1 MATLLEGA
9 PRTRSRRTRA
19 QMPLRNH
26 LAELRRRLY
35 VSLAAVAIGA
45 VVAFILTDP
54 VIHVLTEPIRVI
66 ADERGADL
74 AALNFDSVTAAFDLR
89 VRIAITVG
97 LIAAAPVWISQL
109 LLFILPALT
118 RRETRRTLVFV
129 FVAVPLFLAGCA
141 TGWLVAPHAIA
152 LMSSF
157 VPDGAAQFF
166 QSARYY
172 DFVLKLILAVG
183 VAFVLPVLLVL
194 LNVLGVVSA
203 KAIVRGWRV
212 AVVIAATFA
221 ALATPAADIVSML
234 LLAGVLVALYLAAAA
249 TAVVVDRR
257 RARAQERELALER
270 IPLAEEA

>member
-1 MATLLEGA
+1 
-9 PRTRSRRTRA
+9 
-19 QMPLRNH
+19 MPVRNH

-35 VSLAAVAIGA
+35 VSLAAVAIAA

-54 VIHVLTEPIRVI
+54 VIRLLTEPIRLI

-89 VRIAITVG
+89 MRIALTVG
-97 LIAAAPVWISQL
+97 LIAAAPVWISQA
-109 LLFILPALT
+109 LLFVLPALT

-129 FVAVPLFLAGCA
+129 LVAVPLFFAGCV
-141 TGWLVAPHAIA
+141 TGWLIAPHAIA

-157 VPDGAAQFF
+157 VPEGAAQFF
-166 QSARYY
+166 QSSRYY
-172 DFVLKLILAVG
+172 DFVLKLIIAVG

-203 KAIVRGWRV
+203 KAILHGWRV
-212 AVVIAATFA
+212 AVVVAATFA

-249 TAVVVDRR
+249 TALVIDRR
-257 RARAQERELALER
+257 RAKARRRELAADGIRL
-270 IPLAEEA
+270 PAEEV